1 MPVPPTSPSVGRYS
15 SYSSYSSYRSPS
27 SSSYLGRTTSL
38 DRSSY
43 SSSYGGSYTSSYS
56 SKYSRPPLPSY
67 SASTDT
73 YRSSRSLR
81 QSPARPAYSRLSSDS
96 HIEST
101 PYSSRYA
108 NLDSKRDTSSSRD
121 SGYGS
126 RLTSRDRSVDLVNGN
141 GVDTSHFG
149 PSHSSYA
156 CNYRWEARER
166 DKADAKDAD
175 QNGEDEK
182 VCISDR
188 IRAFETR
195 SSARERL
202 GLPAGRESALTS
214 LRDTGL
220 SSSRDSGLSLGDT
233 SLSRRRAARASDFP
247 SRTSSARK
255 SSPEAVSRD
264 AADENANTSSERRP
278 SVTELC
284 RKYDSNH
291 NVTNGVA
298 RQEDE
303 EDGSDGGSVCSGGP
317 ALEEAT
323 VRPTR
328 KAAESTRTDSPVT
341 ARVDS
346 PAGGRVDSPSR
357 LRVDS
362 PARNHV
368 ESPSRSR
375 LESPTTGH
383 KDSPNRAQRESPLRS
398 RLDAST
404 NRQDSQADRDG
415 RSSPILNGT
424 IDKDDGSPPRRQA
437 STISSSSSGS
447 GGVLSEN
454 NGLVGLRN
462 IGNTCFMNSVTQC
475 LSNTRCLLEYLVRD
489 GYSSDINTTISTMR
503 GDLIRAFAS
512 LLSDMWNEG
521 ADSSRALNTGPFK
534 AQLQRF
540 APVFSGY
547 QQHDAQ
553 EFLRKL
559 LEGLHEDVNRVT
571 VKPKPITEDIDDD
584 LDDNQKAMESWKRY
598 LRYDDSK
605 IVDMFV
611 GQLKSS
617 LQCSVCGHCSVT
629 FDPFWDLSLPIP
641 SKSGQVRIS
650 QCLDLFTKEEVL
662 DGDERPTCSK
672 CKERRKMTKSF
683 SIQKFPK
690 VLVLHL
696 KRFSPLERW
705 RGKLSCT
712 VEFPLEGLTLSKYAS
727 NSSTSPLYNLIGV
740 ANHSGTTYSGHYT
753 AYCKHPYSGSWH
765 EYNDSRVSNISTGRI
780 CSPEAYVLFYEIS
793 SSSSKL

>member
-15 SYSSYSSYRSPS
+15 SYSSYSSYRTPS

-96 HIEST
+96 HIETT

-108 NLDSKRDTSSSRD
+108 NLVDGKRDTSSSRD

-202 GLPAGRESALTS
+202 GLPAGRESALAS

-220 SSSRDSGLSLGDT
+220 SSSKDSGLSLGDT
-233 SLSRRRAARASDFP
+233 SLSRRRAARASDAP
-247 SRTSSARK
+247 TRTSSVRK
-255 SSPEAVSRD
+255 SSPEGVSRD

-323 VRPTR
+323 IRPTR
-328 KAAESTRTDSPVT
+328 KAAESTRTDSPIT

-383 KDSPNRAQRESPLRS
+383 KDRAQRDSPLRT
-398 RLDAST
+398 RLDTST
-404 NRQDSQADRDG
+404 TRQDSQADRDG
-415 RSSPILNGT
+415 RSSPVLNGT
-424 IDKDDGSPPRRQA
+424 IDKVSVPRDAPSAVSPSHLPSARFRDPSCRTQRSRPLHVPSPHVPSPHARPLLHFSPTTEKRHRHHPIQHTHTDSFPIIASA
-437 STISSSSSGS
+437 STNDPY
-447 GGVLSEN
+447 LAPSEAPEP
-454 NGLVGLRN
+454 GRE
-462 IGNTCFMNSVTQC
+462 
-475 LSNTRCLLEYLVRD
+475 RYP
-489 GYSSDINTTISTMR
+489 
-503 GDLIRAFAS
+503 
-512 LLSDMWNEG
+512 
-521 ADSSRALNTGPFK
+521 ADR
-534 AQLQRF
+534 
-540 APVFSGY
+540 
-547 QQHDAQ
+547 
-553 EFLRKL
+553 
-559 LEGLHEDVNRVT
+559 
-571 VKPKPITEDIDDD
+571 
-584 LDDNQKAMESWKRY
+584 ESQNK
-598 LRYDDSK
+598 
-605 IVDMFV
+605 
-611 GQLKSS
+611 
-617 LQCSVCGHCSVT
+617 
-629 FDPFWDLSLPIP
+629 SLPP
-641 SKSGQVRIS
+641 
-650 QCLDLFTKEEVL
+650 E
-662 DGDERPTCSK
+662 PN
-672 CKERRKMTKSF
+672 RK
-683 SIQKFPK
+683 
-690 VLVLHL
+690 
-696 KRFSPLERW
+696 
-705 RGKLSCT
+705 
-712 VEFPLEGLTLSKYAS
+712 
-727 NSSTSPLYNLIGV
+727 
-740 ANHSGTTYSGHYT
+740 YT
-753 AYCKHPYSGSWH
+753 H
-765 EYNDSRVSNISTGRI
+765 R
-780 CSPEAYVLFYEIS
+780 
-793 SSSSKL
+793 

>member
-1 MPVPPTSPSVGRYS
+1 MPVPPSSPSVGTRYS
-15 SYSSYSSYRSPS
+15 TYNSYRPS

-38 DRSSY
+38 DRTPFTPSSSAYGGSYSTSSYSGYSSYASKYSLPPRPSY
-43 SSSYGGSYTSSYS
+43 SSSS
-56 SKYSRPPLPSY
+56 
-67 SASTDT
+67 DT
-73 YRSSRSLR
+73 FRSSRSLR
-81 QSPARPAYSRLSSDS
+81 QSPARPSYSRISSDS
-96 HIEST
+96 HLESSSPSSSSSST
-101 PYSSRYA
+101 SRYTSRY
-108 NLDSKRDTSSSRD
+108 LRDSSTSRD

-126 RLTSRDRSVDLVNGN
+126 RVTSRDRSVDYVNGN
-141 GVDTSHFG
+141 SYDTSHFG
-149 PSHSSYA
+149 ASPSSYA
-156 CNYRWEARER
+156 ANYRWESR
-166 DKADAKDAD
+166 DKDKTEENDSAS
-175 QNGEDEK
+175 QNGDAEK
-182 VCISDR
+182 VRISDR

-195 SSARERL
+195 TPARENGL
-202 GLPAGRESALTS
+202 GLLAGRETLTS
-214 LRDTGL
+214 SREPFSGSSRYLSGRDSSVTRRRGATL
-220 SSSRDSGLSLGDT
+220 STDTSRSPSAHKSSSESTLRESRDGS
-233 SLSRRRAARASDFP
+233 
-247 SRTSSARK
+247 TSS
-255 SSPEAVSRD
+255 SSKNEG
-264 AADENANTSSERRP
+264 SEGRRP

-284 RKYDSNH
+284 RKYDTNH

-298 RQEDE
+298 RQEDDGE
-303 EDGSDGGSVCSGGP
+303 GSDGSGYSGDV
-317 ALEEAT
+317 ASLLSS
-323 VRPTR
+323 TR
-328 KAAESTRTDSPVT
+328 KRADASSILDRTDSPT
-341 ARVDS
+341 ALHRLESSTSIRVNSPSSLRKDS
-346 PAGGRVDSPSR
+346 PAKNRLESPVR
-357 LRVDS
+357 YR
-362 PARNHV
+362 R
-368 ESPSRSR
+368 ESPSRR
-375 LESPTTGH
+375 RV
-383 KDSPNRAQRESPLRS
+383 DSSGE
-398 RLDAST
+398 
-404 NRQDSQADRDG
+404 RDG
-415 RSSPILNGT
+415 RTSPLVNGVL
-424 IDKDDGSPPRRQA
+424 DKDEESPRRHQ
-437 STISSSSSGS
+437 SSYGSISSS
-447 GGVLSEN
+447 GVLSEN

-489 GYSSDINTTISTMR
+489 GYSSDINTTISTMK
-503 GDLIRAFAS
+503 GDLVRAFAN

-521 ADSSRALNTGPFK
+521 GDSSRALNTGPFK
-534 AQLQRF
+534 GQIQRF
-540 APVFSGY
+540 APAFSGY

-571 VKPKPITEDIDDD
+571 AKPKPITEDIDDD
-584 LDDNQKAMESWKRY
+584 LGDNQKAMESWKRY

-641 SKSGQVRIS
+641 SKSGQVRLS

-672 CKERRKMTKSF
+672 CKERRKMTKTF

-712 VEFPLEGLTLSKYAS
+712 VEFPLEGLDLSKFAS
-727 NSSTSPLYNLIGV
+727 SSSTSPYYNLIGV

-765 EYNDSRVSNISTGRI
+765 EYNDSRVSSISPGRV

-793 SSSSKL
+793 STSSKL

>member
-81 QSPARPAYSRLSSDS
+81 QSPARPGYSRLSSDS
-96 HIEST
+96 HIETT

-424 IDKDDGSPPRRQA
+424 IDKVSVPRDALPLSAILSHLSSAGFRNP
-437 STISSSSSGS
+437 SGRTPRSCPLHVPLLHVLPFPHISS
-447 GGVLSEN
+447 
-454 NGLVGLRN
+454 
-462 IGNTCFMNSVTQC
+462 I
-475 LSNTRCLLEYLVRD
+475 
-489 GYSSDINTTISTMR
+489 TI
-503 GDLIRAFAS
+503 
-512 LLSDMWNEG
+512 
-521 ADSSRALNTGPFK
+521 
-534 AQLQRF
+534 
-540 APVFSGY
+540 
-547 QQHDAQ
+547 
-553 EFLRKL
+553 
-559 LEGLHEDVNRVT
+559 
-571 VKPKPITEDIDDD
+571 
-584 LDDNQKAMESWKRY
+584 KRQ
-598 LRYDDSK
+598 D
-605 IVDMFV
+605 
-611 GQLKSS
+611 
-617 LQCSVCGHCSVT
+617 
-629 FDPFWDLSLPIP
+629 
-641 SKSGQVRIS
+641 
-650 QCLDLFTKEEVL
+650 
-662 DGDERPTCSK
+662 
-672 CKERRKMTKSF
+672 
-683 SIQKFPK
+683 
-690 VLVLHL
+690 
-696 KRFSPLERW
+696 
-705 RGKLSCT
+705 
-712 VEFPLEGLTLSKYAS
+712 
-727 NSSTSPLYNLIGV
+727 
-740 ANHSGTTYSGHYT
+740 
-753 AYCKHPYSGSWH
+753 
-765 EYNDSRVSNISTGRI
+765 
-780 CSPEAYVLFYEIS
+780 
-793 SSSSKL
+793 